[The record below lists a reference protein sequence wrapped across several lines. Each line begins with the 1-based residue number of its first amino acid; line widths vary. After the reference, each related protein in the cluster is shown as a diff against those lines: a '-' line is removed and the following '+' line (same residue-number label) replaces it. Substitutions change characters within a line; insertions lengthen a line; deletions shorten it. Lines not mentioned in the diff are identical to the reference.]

1 MKLNPSLTNGN
12 NTSVETQPE
21 LNTGTLRQAI
31 TIEIPAAVDLSS
43 TPTERL
49 IKLERKYQP
58 VINQSLAKV
67 QKAVEKFENYID
79 NVDSEIMIKYGEYDR
94 FPSKSHGFTIKT
106 VYHHNSTDIIQNTIQ
121 EEGLQFYKMMGTLM
135 PGGSVNV
142 AFYPVDGLQD
152 CKDSMMAAA
161 KRDITGRAAKAR
173 QNAQAA
179 IDEHNKL
186 LANIKAE
193 IKALP
198 KFSDQLK
205 PIQSVVKTE
214 EVE

>member
-1 MKLNPSLTNGN
+1 MKINPSLTNGN
-12 NTSVETQPE
+12 IGSEVQPE
-21 LNTGTLRQAI
+21 LTTGTLKQAI
-31 TIEIPAAVDLSS
+31 TVTIPAQVDISS

-58 VINQSLAKV
+58 IINQSLAKV
-67 QKAVEKFENYID
+67 EKAVSKYENYID

-94 FPSKSHGFTIKT
+94 FPSAAHGFTIKT
-106 VYHHNSTDIIQNTIQ
+106 VYHHNQVEVIQNTIQ
-121 EEGLQFYKMMGTLM
+121 DGLQLYKIMGNLI
-135 PGGSVNV
+135 PGSSANV
-142 AFYPVDGLQD
+142 AFYPNGELEN
-152 CKDSMMAAA
+152 CKASMLAAA
-161 KRDITGRAAKAR
+161 KRDIQNRASKAR

-186 LANIKAE
+186 LASIKAE
-193 IKALP
+193 MKALP

-205 PIQSVVKTE
+205 PISSVVKTE